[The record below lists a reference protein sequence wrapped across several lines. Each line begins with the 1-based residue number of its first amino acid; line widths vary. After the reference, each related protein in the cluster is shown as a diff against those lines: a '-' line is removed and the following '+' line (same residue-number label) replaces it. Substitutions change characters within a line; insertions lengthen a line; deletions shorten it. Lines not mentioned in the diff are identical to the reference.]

1 MALSVPLVPTAGGL
15 QARPADT
22 GTPAP
27 QPCPTPCTSEH
38 SRCVTWSK
46 LLSVSEPQPSQLRKE
61 ESWQDAL
68 RSWLRKGDRAGDPTP
83 RDLSGTYSSIDERT
97 TDSRPEVLVFPPA
110 QASEDPADTTKRP
123 KEGMPAAQV

>member
-97 TDSRPEVLVFPPA
+97 DSRPEVLVFPSSSSIRGLCRYHVT
-110 QASEDPADTTKRP
+110 SER
-123 KEGMPAAQV
+123 GMPAAQA